1 MRRVLLPLVEALF
14 RILFAYDCFGEENL
28 PEAGPAVVAANHP
41 SYLDP
46 VLLSLQIRRPIHF
59 MAWDALFRV
68 PFLGA
73 LLRGFGAF
81 PVDVRRGKGREAYE
95 KAKALVVAGH
105 VVGIFPEGKRSQA
118 GWMEPSLR
126 EGAARLAFETGAP
139 LVPVTIAGAFRAWPY
154 FKALPSPARIRVR
167 FHPPIDPRPYQALPE
182 DEALPAM
189 LAELRR
195 RVDRSLLPGVKAD
208 LRMTV
213 LYGSPA
219 PAPRLVEITAAVVVA
234 LTLLLAGAGLHG
246 VWPSLLYGV
255 YLLLDWKRL
264 PQSRMAKRVR
274 NGSAPLFLA
283 LMLPELVRRL
293 GGPEVAARGAL
304 VAILAGALFPYLY
317 ERGRT
322 ATRFFQGLALA
333 LLLEGAALLRWPAAI
348 GPHMALPLYAA
359 FFALS
364 RRTVFSRYAAPVLLA
379 YALAVPLFLGFD
391 ANVLPHAGVALV
403 AWAAVALLGHRFS
416 G

>member
-1 MRRVLLPLVEALF
+1 MRRVLLPLIEALF
-14 RILFAYDCFGEENL
+14 RIWFAYDCFGEENL
-28 PEAGPAVVAANHP
+28 PSTGPAVVASNHP

-73 LLRGFGAF
+73 LMRGFGAF

-95 KAKALVVAGH
+95 KARALVLAGNI
-105 VVGIFPEGKRSQA
+105 VGIFPEGKRSQA

-139 LVPVTIAGAFRAWPY
+139 LVPATIAGAFRAWPY

-167 FHPPIDPRPYQALPE
+167 FHAPIDPGPYQAMTE
-182 DEALPAM
+182 EAALPAM

-219 PAPRLVEITAAVVVA
+219 PAPRVVEITAALVVA
-234 LTLLLAGAGLHG
+234 LTLLVAGAGMHA
-246 VWPSLLYGV
+246 VWPSVLYVG
-255 YLLLDWKRL
+255 YLVLDWQRL

-283 LMLPELVRRL
+283 IMLPVLVGRL
-293 GGPEVAARGAL
+293 GGPEIAARAAL
-304 VAILAGALFPYLY
+304 GAILAGALFPYLY

-333 LLLEGAALLRWPAAI
+333 LLLEGAALLRWPAPI
-348 GPHMALPLYAA
+348 GPHVALPLYAA
-359 FFALS
+359 LFAVS
-364 RRTVFSRYAAPVLLA
+364 RRTVFSRYAAPALVA
-379 YALAVPLFLGFD
+379 YVLAVALLLGFD
-391 ANVLPHAGVALV
+391 GNLIAHAGVALV
-403 AWAAVALLGHRFS
+403 TWAALALLGHRFS